1 MDAARHRLEGADR
14 GEQHRIPGDPAD
26 HVAVP
31 PAYSRNR
38 GIAMIANLLT
48 ILIGLWLAYRA
59 IFSVPAGELSGL
71 EMTAAGVAVIVL
83 ALWARRTN
91 LMGWSSGTNVL
102 LGAVILALVAL
113 QRAVT
118 ADPLFTFWMM
128 LLIGITVA
136 IVAMWA
142 MLYRLDPAQPA
153 NSP

>member
-1 MDAARHRLEGADR
+1 
-14 GEQHRIPGDPAD
+14 
-26 HVAVP
+26 
-31 PAYSRNR
+31 
-38 GIAMIANLLT
+38 MIANLLT